1 MSSSCFY
8 GNRRPEPS
16 FPSGITAAG
25 DGGYQET
32 EWLGK
37 GAVMKD
43 TTKLDRAMSYI
54 TSKDQNL
61 ESKPKRAKNQIT
73 EKVNSTG
80 NPVRGIRGPRTG
92 RGRGQGRL
100 DLKGYGSKMLIA
112 SLSKQ
117 DKENKVSGSMSELI
131 PSLDRDLCKATTPD
145 SKSREKDF
153 NSNQA
158 PFGSFNGNRTPSRTS
173 QGSTFKFVASSTP
186 STSAIA
192 PHQIGFQNY
201 KNTCYML
208 APLQVLQ
215 GIPSI
220 VSSSLTL
227 ANLVEDWE
235 DRQRILG
242 NGDKSNIM
250 KASELALPWS
260 LLCNA
265 REKGDLS
272 TVTTQVGHLMKC
284 VK

>member
-1 MSSSCFY
+1 
-8 GNRRPEPS
+8 
-16 FPSGITAAG
+16 
-25 DGGYQET
+25 
-32 EWLGK
+32 
-37 GAVMKD
+37 MKD

-145 SKSREKDF
+145 SKSQEKDF

-158 PFGSFNGNRTPSRTS
+158 PFGSILNGNRTPVGSK
-173 QGSTFKFVASSTP
+173 QGSTLGMAASSTP

-192 PHQIGFQNY
+192 PHRMGFKNY

-220 VSSSLTL
+220 ISSSVSL
-227 ANLVEDWE
+227 ASLVEEWE
-235 DRQRILG
+235 EDQPIVA
-242 NGDKSNIM
+242 NNSGDI
-250 KASELALPWS
+250 KAPSLALPWS
-260 LLCNA
+260 RLCKA
-265 REKGDLS
+265 RQDGDS
-272 TVTTQVGHLMKC
+272 AKATTQV
-284 VK
+284 VNYNVSF